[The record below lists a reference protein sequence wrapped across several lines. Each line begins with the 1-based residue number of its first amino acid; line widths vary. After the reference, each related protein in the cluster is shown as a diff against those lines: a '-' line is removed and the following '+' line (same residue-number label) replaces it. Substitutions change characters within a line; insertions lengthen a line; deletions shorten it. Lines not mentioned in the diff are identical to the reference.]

1 MSNEKKAYIYSALYN
16 IGFMFCTG
24 AIVQTFFL
32 QIGFSEQQVYLY
44 NSLIQAAQVVMMV
57 LMIFISPR
65 ITRVKL
71 VTGLS
76 YLSLLSIAVILFIAA
91 LSPASVNNF

>member
-1 MSNEKKAYIYSALYN
+1 MSNEKRAYIYSALYN

-44 NSLIQAAQVVMMV
+44 NSLIQAAQVVMM
-57 LMIFISPR
+57 
-65 ITRVKL
+65 L
-71 VTGLS
+71 VP
-76 YLSLLSIAVILFIAA
+76 ILVFVFTQSNIVETMG
-91 LSPASVNNF
+91 SSGMKD